1 MLLDPESELL
11 NLSLPTASAVRR
23 AACRL
28 CLPSVVSV
36 LVLTGCAPSFL
47 QPPAADI
54 THTYLLEWQ
63 GTAGK
68 AGATD
73 GPNLLVSPVLAAPGF
88 DSSDMAYM
96 RTPHEIEYFARHR
109 WVDSPARMLE
119 PLLIRAAT
127 QSGLYRSVTEA
138 GSGARADWR
147 LDSKLL
153 HLQQVCRL
161 NPSELQLALRVSLVE
176 ISSARPIASRVLSVS
191 EPITERTPYA
201 GVEAANRAVARLLN
215 ELQQFLE
222 AQTRKGKN

>member
-1 MLLDPESELL
+1 
-11 NLSLPTASAVRR
+11 
-23 AACRL
+23 
-28 CLPSVVSV
+28 
-36 LVLTGCAPSFL
+36 
-47 QPPAADI
+47 
-54 THTYLLEWQ
+54 
-63 GTAGK
+63 
-68 AGATD
+68 
-73 GPNLLVSPVLAAPGF
+73 
-88 DSSDMAYM
+88 M